1 MAELIDDELPGEDIP
16 AAEEPVKQP
25 EAKKEETPEIPEK
38 YRGKSLDDIVRM
50 HQEAEKLI
58 GKHAQEVGEV
68 RKLAD
73 ELLKQ
78 QLSGN
83 KKEPDQQEEEID
95 FFADPKKAV
104 EKAVENHPAVVKAQ
118 KAAEDYERSQRSQ
131 KLHQRHPDMAQIVQ
145 SPEFVEF
152 VKASERRMRLFQE
165 ADQKYDTE
173 AADDLLTSFKELRTL
188 KTQQTKNEGEEIR
201 NQTLKDAAV
210 DTGGTGETVRKVY
223 RRADLIRLKIRDPER
238 YDAMQDEILA
248 AYSEGRVK

>member
-1 MAELIDDELPGEDIP
+1 
-16 AAEEPVKQP
+16 
-25 EAKKEETPEIPEK
+25 
-38 YRGKSLDDIVRM
+38 M